1 MDLQV
6 LAGRS
11 HLGFER
17 SLLISRVSC
26 LPDTIHYKVLVRGGG
41 VVPYRSCP
49 TNTQDLISACVTSLM
64 SLEQK
69 DFQSSPAAML
79 VFGQLL

>member
-1 MDLQV
+1 M
-6 LAGRS
+6 
-11 HLGFER
+11 
-17 SLLISRVSC
+17 
-26 LPDTIHYKVLVRGGG
+26 
-41 VVPYRSCP
+41 VPYRSCP